1 MNTVETTTADRPKLL
16 TVDDEINILK
26 SLKRTLRRCDIDVT
40 IANSGKEAL
49 EIMETQQFDVIMS
62 DMRMPEMTGAEF
74 LAEACKRQPES
85 KRILLTGYSDIQ
97 STVDAINNGGVST
110 YLTKPWDDAHLIN
123 VIEDAVRVKQLLSQN
138 ASLEE
143 TTKRQNEELKSL
155 NSGLEEK
162 VAERTKEIEQ
172 ASSMLEK
179 AMGDL
184 TSSYDTM
191 VALLAN
197 TAALRDKTGCES
209 NEQKQSLAL
218 TLAALTKMKTEELHA
233 VEQAMQLHR
242 IGTLSLPDSML
253 STPYMA
259 YSDSDKAKFNQHPVF
274 AEATLMG
281 VAELNDAASLIRNQ
295 HEHWD
300 GRGYPD
306 GKIKEATPLGS
317 RIIALARDYYDLMS
331 GLLERKKLSSEDAL
345 AYIEKESGTRYD
357 PSLVLILVGA
367 IGATNDQQAGKES
380 ITLDIVRLRPG
391 MTLAKD
397 LKSPEGMMLLRRNQQ
412 LTDAMIQKIANLSRT
427 ASADFQVE
435 VECE

>member
-1 MNTVETTTADRPKLL
+1 METTTADRPKLL